1 MVPINV
7 SYGFFNTRLCKFLVK
22 QLDVFKNLL
31 RNGWLYFYK
40 LILSYLKNLDVFKF
54 DGPELI
60 LYITNANRMQDKDKE
75 KWKKA

>member
-1 MVPINV
+1 M
-7 SYGFFNTRLCKFLVK
+7 KA
-22 QLDVFKNLL
+22 
-31 RNGWLYFYK
+31 GWLYFYK

-54 DGPELI
+54 DGPELT